1 MKSRHKADHGS
12 DIRQILVGLGF
23 TFFKLVKH
31 IFMGRLVT
39 HHASVLYNNVGF
51 HTHYYFFS
59 WSACSYSKSCYIHPF
74 SFKCLCHI
82 LIQCSHSFMCVWM
95 SMGLCVCVWCVTTA
109 IFFSSPNILSFHS
122 YVRRTLY
129 PFITISHVHKTED
142 INITKYSVF
151 ILSSKVLSVSVC
163 ACVCVCSHRKAFSF
177 HPWNKLIL

>member
-1 MKSRHKADHGS
+1 MHPSSTIMLAFTLITIS
-12 DIRQILVGLGF
+12 FPEALV
-23 TFFKLVKH
+23 
-31 IFMGRLVT
+31 
-39 HHASVLYNNVGF
+39 
-51 HTHYYFFS
+51 
-59 WSACSYSKSCYIHPF
+59 
-74 SFKCLCHI
+74 HI
-82 LIQCSHSFMCVWM
+82 LNHVTSTHSVSNVYVIFLYSVVILSCVCECQWV
-95 SMGLCVCVWCVTTA
+95 CVCVWCVTTA

-177 HPWNKLIL
+177 HP